1 MRMSLLALWAVV
13 VGAASVAMAAP
24 CAYRGQ
30 PFAEGDVSCQD
41 GRQFRCAGGKWSP
54 IGTECAD
61 TDPGDAGVEVR
72 PGVTEP
78 ACPVGTKSCS
88 TCHMPKTELPG
99 AHIDFTDHR
108 IRIVRKGEPFPP

>member
-1 MRMSLLALWAVV
+1 MRMSLLVLSALV
-13 VGAASVAMAAP
+13 VGAASVATAAP

-41 GRQFRCAGGKWSP
+41 GRQFRCAGGKWDP

-61 TDPGDAGVEVR
+61 TDPGDAGVKVR

-78 ACPVGTKSCS
+78 AVREPGVREPSS
-88 TCHMPKTELPG
+88 PKQP
-99 AHIDFTDHR
+99 AA
-108 IRIVRKGEPFPP
+108 PNAPQP